1 MMWSS
6 QRKSQINIGQVGR
19 HQRRII
25 DSASV
30 RRAYDDD
37 QRPLGAGPGVVR
49 GRSPLTPSGVV
60 YSVFKNKTP
69 KLRTRVLEGP
79 TSPTATNQNC
89 TASRATQLPF
99 YGKLDKLPAVINTE
113 VAVLML
119 YVIFITTLVGYLLH
133 VPVCLA

>member
-6 QRKSQINIGQVGR
+6 RRKSQVNIGQVGR
-19 HQRRII
+19 HGRRII

-37 QRPLGAGPGVVR
+37 QRPLGVGPGVVR

-69 KLRTRVLEGP
+69 KSRPKVLEGP
-79 TSPTATNQNC
+79 S
-89 TASRATQLPF
+89 F
-99 YGKLDKLPAVINTE
+99 
-113 VAVLML
+113 
-119 YVIFITTLVGYLLH
+119 FIRHNLNLH
-133 VPVCLA
+133 CSMRRYFFN

>member
-69 KLRTRVLEGP
+69 KSRTRVLEGP
-79 TSPTATNQNC
+79 TSPTATIQNC
-89 TASRATQLPF
+89 TAPCATQLPF
-99 YGKLDKLPAVINTE
+99 CSKSDKVPAVTKTE
-113 VAVLML
+113 VAVLVL
-119 YVIFITTLVGYLLH
+119 YVIFITILLGYLLH
-133 VPVCLA
+133 VLVCLA